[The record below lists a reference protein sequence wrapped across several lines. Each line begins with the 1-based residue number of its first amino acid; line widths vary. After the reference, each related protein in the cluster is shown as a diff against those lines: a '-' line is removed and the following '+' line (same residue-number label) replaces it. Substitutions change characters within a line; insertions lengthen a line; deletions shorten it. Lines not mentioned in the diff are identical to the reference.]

1 MTNESPFRR
10 YGSQKGSDRM
20 HWKMA
25 LAVAGSLIA
34 GVAGGAAFQT
44 TTATLPPPP
53 PSVACGDA
61 SAAQLRTTLY
71 FSTTRPTGEV
81 SELEWQLFL
90 RDEVTTRF
98 PDGLTVWDAQGQWK
112 NASGRI
118 AHDSS
123 KILLVVHPDTAK
135 ARTSIQEVIE
145 TYRKMFEQES
155 VMRETAIVCVS
166 F

>member
-1 MTNESPFRR
+1 MRIH
-10 YGSQKGSDRM
+10 M
-20 HWKMA
+20 VIVV
-25 LAVAGSLIA
+25 VAIVGAI
-34 GVAGGAAFQT
+34 GGAAAGSAFQ
-44 TTATLPPPP
+44 AEA
-53 PSVACGDA
+53 V
-61 SAAQLRTTLY
+61 AAQPAPGSVCGNSSAPQVRTTLY
-71 FSTTRPTGEV
+71 FSTTRPTGAV

-112 NASGRI
+112 NRSGRI
-118 AHDSS
+118 AHDTS

-135 ARTSIQEVIE
+135 ARASIQEVIE

-155 VMRETAIVCVS
+155 VMRETASVCIS